1 MYLLTEKEQ
10 LATFARNANLSVCAL
25 DDNLRIVWGSSA
37 FYDLFKVEKEH
48 CAELA
53 LAHLLF
59 SAEKPEDAFF
69 SLFHEA
75 YSQPISGALLHSV
88 KGFPTGSGLDLKVF
102 RLSEEQGFIVAFNLL
117 ANHNALERELE
128 SVQSQL
134 DELVQHTAVPVCYND
149 FDGKFIRVNHAFC
162 ELFGRSEDELI
173 GHDFMEFHFGA
184 YTAEEQLEL
193 RKDVCYN
200 LRQSGILRKSIELV
214 NKKGELEIFDM
225 VLRTTQLNGAPV
237 ISVQLIQTKG
247 IQASTES
254 VQNDVK
260 ALARETAAQLRKPLA
275 NLQGLL
281 QLIRNGSESGRT
293 LQFDASSL
301 VMLSA
306 QLADAV
312 QKVNEIVFG
321 LDELRHNATE
331 RTLQKVD
338 SVWIVDDDQVI
349 TYITEHMLR
358 NADAS
363 LHISSFLSAKMAL
376 EKLRLDGFAPDVL
389 LLDINMPG
397 ITGWEFLDQLNALKL
412 AANVYMYSSS
422 IDPDDVKEARNY
434 PMVKDFISKPLDA
447 RTIRQILSLNQ
458 EQRKVS

>member
-1 MYLLTEKEQ
+1 
-10 LATFARNANLSVCAL
+10 
-25 DDNLRIVWGSSA
+25 
-37 FYDLFKVEKEH
+37 
-48 CAELA
+48 
-53 LAHLLF
+53 
-59 SAEKPEDAFF
+59 
-69 SLFHEA
+69 
-75 YSQPISGALLHSV
+75 
-88 KGFPTGSGLDLKVF
+88 
-102 RLSEEQGFIVAFNLL
+102 
-117 ANHNALERELE
+117 
-128 SVQSQL
+128 
-134 DELVQHTAVPVCYND
+134 
-149 FDGKFIRVNHAFC
+149 
-162 ELFGRSEDELI
+162 
-173 GHDFMEFHFGA
+173 
-184 YTAEEQLEL
+184 
-193 RKDVCYN
+193 
-200 LRQSGILRKSIELV
+200 
-214 NKKGELEIFDM
+214 
-225 VLRTTQLNGAPV
+225 
-237 ISVQLIQTKG
+237 
-247 IQASTES
+247 
-254 VQNDVK
+254 
-260 ALARETAAQLRKPLA
+260 
-275 NLQGLL
+275 
-281 QLIRNGSESGRT
+281 
-293 LQFDASSL
+293 
-301 VMLSA
+301 MLSA

-363 LHISSFLSAKMAL
+363 LRISSFLSAKMAL

-412 AANVYMYSSS
+412 EANVYMYSSS